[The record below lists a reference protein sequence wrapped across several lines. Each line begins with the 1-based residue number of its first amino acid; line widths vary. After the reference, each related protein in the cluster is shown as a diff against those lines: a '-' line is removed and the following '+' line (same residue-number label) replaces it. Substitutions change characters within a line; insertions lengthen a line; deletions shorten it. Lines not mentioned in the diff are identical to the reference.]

1 MDPHVRAKLFPSAS
15 RRARQAASITSSNSS
30 AVLNSS
36 DSSSSPMKL
45 IIRFEVASF
54 GVELCAS
61 DGGGIIG
68 LSFGDFLLSWNTPRR
83 YETNVKVGLL
93 MALHQEKNII
103 INYSRFP

>member
-30 AVLNSS
+30 AVLNTA

-68 LSFGDFLLSWNTPRR
+68 LSFGDFLLNWNTPRR
-83 YETNVKVGLL
+83 YETNVKVWLEMGLYK
-93 MALHQEKNII
+93 ERNII
-103 INYSRFP
+103 SNYFRYP